1 VFDNQAE
8 ISMMENDDIKRCWFA
23 GLAKAY
29 EEKRP
34 VDSLE
39 SRCGE
44 LAIEEAYDVQSMLIG
59 KKIDEGERII
69 GWKVGATS
77 RHVMDQLGIREP
89 ILGCMTSGSCCSAT
103 REVKGSH
110 FCKLAVEGEIAFVM
124 SRPLK
129 GTCVTKADVL
139 SAVKGV
145 MGAVELVDCR
155 IEDWKTSTAE
165 AVADNALHGGVIL
178 GPLMKSLNGMD
189 PRHEGVILWKN
200 GGLLA
205 SACGVE
211 ALGDPVDVVVWVAHK
226 LTELGREL
234 QSGEIILTGS
244 LTKFFFVEPGDVM
257 NVSFSSLGHIQFSVT
272 D

>member
-1 VFDNQAE
+1 VIEKDE
-8 ISMMENDDIKRCWFA
+8 IKKCWFA
-23 GLAKAY
+23 SLSKAY

-34 VDSLE
+34 IDSLV

-44 LAIEEAYDVQSMLIG
+44 LPIEEAYDVQAMLIDRKVG
-59 KKIDEGERII
+59 EGERIV

-77 RHVMDQLGIREP
+77 RHVMDQLRIREP
-89 ILGCMTSGSCCSAT
+89 ILGCMTSGSCYSAM
-103 REVKGSH
+103 REVKACN
-110 FCKLAVEGEIAFVM
+110 FCKLAIEGEIAFVM
-124 SRPLK
+124 SGPLS

-155 IEDWKTSTAE
+155 IKGWETSTTE
-165 AVADNALHGGVIL
+165 AVADNALHGGFIS

-189 PRHEGVILWKN
+189 LRYEGVVLRKN

-211 ALGDPVDVVVWVAHK
+211 ALGDPVNVVAWVAKK
-226 LTELGREL
+226 LSEFGREL

-244 LTKFFFVEPGDVM
+244 LTKFFFVEPGDLLH
-257 NVSFSSLGHIQFSVT
+257 VSFSTLGDIQFAVK